1 MNNVYLCVFNSICC
15 TLPNGRTVK
24 DIMSVVEAGYYFKL
38 AVVLNLIWMR
48 LSSSFKVLVEVAIV
62 YRLQFYNQLR
72 WSQGNCDLFTGII
85 IH

>member
-15 TLPNGRTVK
+15 ALPNGRTLK

-48 LSSSFKVLVEVAIV
+48 LSSSFKVLV
-62 YRLQFYNQLR
+62 
-72 WSQGNCDLFTGII
+72 
-85 IH
+85 

>member
-15 TLPNGRTVK
+15 ALPNGRTVK

-38 AVVLNLIWMR
+38 AMVLNLIWMQ
-48 LSSSFKVLVEVAIV
+48 LSSSFKVLVEVATV

-72 WSQGNCDLFTGII
+72 WSQGQL
-85 IH
+85 